1 MLSAASSLF
10 YSGELLSAGCLF
22 FFFFFPERN
31 ALKCNQCETVFVF
44 LGSSMKHPLPARPPG
59 CGEGLV
65 TPLPKMTQ
73 CL

>member
-1 MLSAASSLF
+1 MQAV
-10 YSGELLSAGCLF
+10 F